1 MKIEVIEIQELKEG
15 GADLILEIDEEYK
28 EFIKAT
34 LKWEEWSDSKFSE
47 FVIETISNYCQSP
60 LEKK

>member
-1 MKIEVIEIQELKEG
+1 MKIEVIEINELKEG
-15 GADLILEIDEEYK
+15 GADLILEVDEEYK
-28 EFIKAT
+28 EFIKTT

-47 FVIETISNYCQSP
+47 FVIETISNYCQST

>member
-1 MKIEVIEIQELKEG
+1 MKIEVIEINELKEG
-15 GADLILEIDEEYK
+15 GADLILEVDEEYK

-34 LKWEEWSDSKFSE
+34 FKWEEWSDSKFSE
-47 FVIETISNYCQSP
+47 FVIETISNYCQST